1 MLGPGP
7 LFELAVLNELL
18 DSKRLVEIWMR
29 TRNQLV
35 INGAMMAI
43 MPMVTKRLSNIGLI
57 GRLL

>member
-7 LFELAVLNELL
+7 LFELAILNEFL
-18 DSKRLVEIWMR
+18 DSKRLIDLWVR

-35 INGAMMAI
+35 VNGISSAI
-43 MPMVTKRLSNIGLI
+43 MPMVTKRLNSMGIV